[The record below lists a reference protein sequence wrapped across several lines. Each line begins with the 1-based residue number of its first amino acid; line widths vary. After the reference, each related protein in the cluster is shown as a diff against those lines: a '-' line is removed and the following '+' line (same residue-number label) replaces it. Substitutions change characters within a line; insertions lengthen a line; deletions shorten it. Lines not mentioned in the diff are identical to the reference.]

1 MRHTGPGSGHSIE
14 NTGIEVHLSVN
25 AARDQRHERA
35 PSAAV
40 RDTIR
45 PMSYDFAVLT
55 RESVGIG
62 GRKRWPRLSSL
73 SSRTTSPTRSRT
85 DACEILSP
93 TLRKLAPRMRKTAGY
108 RCGPSTSG
116 RTASRYPTTYADV
129 DSN

>member
-1 MRHTGPGSGHSIE
+1 
-14 NTGIEVHLSVN
+14 
-25 AARDQRHERA
+25 
-35 PSAAV
+35 
-40 RDTIR
+40 
-45 PMSYDFAVLT
+45 MSYDFAVLT

-93 TLRKLAPRMRKTAGY
+93 TLRKRAPRMRKTAGY

-129 DSN
+129 DTNLTTLLLLAARQRLARADHYARTADP